1 MKYKSMKNRS
11 MCLPCTI
18 HYTLYSDMAL
28 SPMQTRLWNFKACGN
43 NLLIWILAMS
53 FNFFELD
60 RNSAFHTRASCCA
73 FCDEMHIECKRAA
86 RAFLQRRVYDSSH
99 FDNLQKS
106 GSVKQREERLQQADP
121 LFQLSAALQ
130 GASNPMVSCWS
141 LAFYPYFALHCFALQ
156 TIVWHCIALIYI
168 DFH

>member
-53 FNFFELD
+53 FNFLSWIVILHFIPGQVAVH
-60 RNSAFHTRASCCA
+60 SA
-73 FCDEMHIECKRAA
+73 MKCKQAA
-86 RAFLQRRVYDSSH
+86 RAF
-99 FDNLQKS
+99 
-106 GSVKQREERLQQADP
+106 
-121 LFQLSAALQ
+121 
-130 GASNPMVSCWS
+130 
-141 LAFYPYFALHCFALQ
+141 
-156 TIVWHCIALIYI
+156 
-168 DFH
+168 